1 MAHSLSPSSQGTAFV
16 DVYGL
21 IGFPLG
27 HSFSAKYFAEKF
39 SRESIAATYENFEME
54 QLPDLHQWAM
64 AHPDL
69 RGFNVTIPHKQ
80 TIIAQVDV
88 LSTAASEI
96 GAINV
101 VRIVRS
107 DDGEVRLLGDNSD
120 WVGFTESLCPLL
132 RPDIQRALVLGTGG
146 ASRAVIVALRKL
158 GIHPTYVSRYPLP
171 QGVEVGGAVVPV
183 LTYDDLTPEM
193 MKAHPLVVNTTPLG
207 MHPKVEEAPAI
218 PYAWLTSAH
227 VLYDLVYNPL
237 ETRFMQLGKA
247 QGAVVKNGLEMLHLQ
262 AEAAWEAWHTLAL

>member
-1 MAHSLSPSSQGTAFV
+1 MGHSLSSSFQGAAFV

-39 SRESIAATYENFEME
+39 ACENIEATYENFEME

-64 AHPDL
+64 TQPHL

-80 TIIAQVDV
+80 TIIAQLDA
-88 LSTAASEI
+88 LSPAATEI
-96 GAINV
+96 GAVNV

-107 DDGEVRLLGDNSD
+107 AEGEVRLLGDNSD
-120 WVGFTESLCPLL
+120 WVGFTESLRPLL
-132 RPDIQRALVLGTGG
+132 RPDIQHALVLGTGG
-146 ASRAVIVALRKL
+146 ASRAVVVALRKL
-158 GIHPTYVSRYPLP
+158 GIYPTYVSRYPLP

-183 LTYDDLTPEM
+183 LTYDALTPEM
-193 MKAHPLVVNTTPLG
+193 MKTHLLVVNTTPLG

-237 ETRFMQLGKA
+237 ETRFMELGKA